1 MREALFD
8 VVGIGLS
15 SVDYLGIVPYYPQAD
30 VKLQLLELSQQGGG
44 PVATALVTLA
54 RLGAR
59 TSYIGSVGD
68 DALGRFVIEE
78 FRKEGVNTD
87 YTVIQKGG
95 SAILTFIVVEK
106 DTGIRTIF
114 WSKKGV
120 DPLRLEKVDRDAVI
134 SARFLHVDEY
144 EPEVAVAAAGWAKQ
158 SGIKVVLDAE
168 RVSPTTKKLVE
179 LADFVIVPKDVALQ
193 LTQKRDVESAGE
205 AIYSDHGGV
214 VVVTAGNEG
223 AFYVSESHKCFQS
236 AFHVSVVDTTG
247 AGDVFHGAFI
257 YGLLQ
262 GWNGGQTTE
271 FACAV
276 AALKCKKLGGRAGI
290 PTLRETINFLSEQSG
305 GVWKDRVD

>member
-1 MREALFD
+1 LREVLFD

-15 SVDYLGIVPYYPQAD
+15 SVDYLGIVPYYPKAD
-30 VKLQLLELSQQGGG
+30 VKLELLELSQQGGG

-59 TSYIGSVGD
+59 ATYIGKVGD
-68 DALGRFVIEE
+68 DALGQFVMQE
-78 FRKEGVNTD
+78 FRRESVNTD

-120 DPLRLEKVDRDAVI
+120 EPLRIEEVDRNVVT
-134 SARFLHVDEY
+134 SARLLHIDEY
-144 EPEVAVAAAGWAKQ
+144 EPEVAVVATEWARQ

-168 RVSPTTKKLVE
+168 RVSSTTKKLVDLADYVIIPKHVALE
-179 LADFVIVPKDVALQ
+179 LAHSTDL
-193 LTQKRDVESAGE
+193 ESAGE

-214 VVVTAGNEG
+214 VVVTAGNQG
-223 AFYVSESHKCFQS
+223 AFYVSESQKHLQP
-236 AFHVSVVDTTG
+236 AFRVPVVDTTG
-247 AGDVFHGAFI
+247 AGDVFHGAFV

-262 GWNGGQTTE
+262 NWNGGQTTE

-276 AALKCKKLGGRAGI
+276 AALKCRKLGGRAGI
-290 PTLRETINFLSEQSG
+290 PTLKETIDFLSKHSG
-305 GVWKDRVD
+305 GVWKDRVG